1 MYIFNKEIIMLFIN
15 ANMQQKKKNSSGM
28 KKRKCGW
35 DYVLEWRD
43 GNRMGN
49 GILLELNFLKPN
61 MGEKMPRNLSNKHTL
76 YSPLYFFCMFNTL
89 YWSCLQIILDKL
101 LHVYFTTPYHSHLCF
116 QWTCAYLNLSTCL

>member
-1 MYIFNKEIIMLFIN
+1 MLFIN

-61 MGEKMPRNLSNKHTL
+61 MGEKNAK
-76 YSPLYFFCMFNTL
+76 
-89 YWSCLQIILDKL
+89 KL
-101 LHVYFTTPYHSHLCF
+101 VK
-116 QWTCAYLNLSTCL
+116 